1 MVSMPKSVLRR
12 VGVLEDF
19 YWPPIQEA
27 LLIVCGFNLDS

>member
-1 MVSMPKSVLRR
+1 MPKGVLGR

-27 LLIVCGFNLDS
+27 LLIVCGFGLNS